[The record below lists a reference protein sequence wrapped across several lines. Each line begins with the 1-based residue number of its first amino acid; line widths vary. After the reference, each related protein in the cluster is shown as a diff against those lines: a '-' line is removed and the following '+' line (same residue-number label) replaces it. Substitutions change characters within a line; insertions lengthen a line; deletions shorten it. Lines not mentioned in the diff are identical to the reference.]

1 MLTEIKKEILKD
13 PFLFKGELVV
23 ILSYLNESYMP
34 KAQLIWSRFNSTHVT
49 GHLQTLS
56 CVCES

>member
-13 PFLFKGELVV
+13 PFLFKGELVM

-34 KAQLIWSRFNSTHVT
+34 KAQLI
-49 GHLQTLS
+49 
-56 CVCES
+56 